1 MSILKSVLGFLFVV
15 TLLSCGGEKKTPIYE
30 DVDNEEEVG
39 DSTVSEEAE
48 PVVEEPESP
57 SLAESGEEV
66 VVPFKSKDG
75 VKCVQVS
82 VNGVGLEMIFD
93 TGCSSTLI
101 SVAEARYLYDKGKLT
116 NDDIIGVSQS
126 QIADGSIVENMVV
139 NLKEVVING
148 EICCPNVQATVSSSV
163 NAPLLLGNEVL
174 DRVATI
180 QIDNER
186 EALIFNLK

>member
-1 MSILKSVLGFLFVV
+1 M
-15 TLLSCGGEKKTPIYE
+15 
-30 DVDNEEEVG
+30 
-39 DSTVSEEAE
+39 
-48 PVVEEPESP
+48 
-57 SLAESGEEV
+57 
-66 VVPFKSKDG
+66 PFKSKDG

-93 TGCSSTLI
+93 TGCSGTLI

-148 EICCPNVQATVSSSV
+148 EICCPNVQAT
-163 NAPLLLGNEVL
+163 
-174 DRVATI
+174 
-180 QIDNER
+180 
-186 EALIFNLK
+186 